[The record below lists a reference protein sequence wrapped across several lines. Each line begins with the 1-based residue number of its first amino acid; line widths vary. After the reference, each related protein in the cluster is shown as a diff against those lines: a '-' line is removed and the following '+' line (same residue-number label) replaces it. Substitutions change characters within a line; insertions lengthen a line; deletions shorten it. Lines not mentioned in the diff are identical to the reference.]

1 MKGNRKKAFFWGCI
15 MLIGSFLVCCTE
27 TEEDKMQDVEG
38 NVYKTVRI
46 GNQVWMAENLR
57 VSHFKNGDV
66 IKNVQ
71 ANSAWNQSDS
81 AAYCTYSNSNMYD
94 KIYGKL
100 YNWHC
105 INDER
110 GLAPKGWHIPSET
123 EIVELIE
130 FLASDT
136 SAAALMKEAG
146 TSHWVTYTDSSSTIG
161 FRALPGGYRMDDG
174 SFHTLKSN
182 AYFWTET
189 ASYEMF
195 HWSPRLFRN
204 FADVKRESYYMKYG
218 LSVRCI
224 KDAP

>member
-1 MKGNRKKAFFWGCI
+1 MKGSSTQLLFT
-15 MLIGSFLVCCTE
+15 LLLVVVCLFVACDSDNT
-27 TEEDKMQDVEG
+27 MRDVEG

-57 VSHFKNGDV
+57 VSHFKNGDL

-81 AAYCTYSNSNMYD
+81 AAYCTYSNSNTYD

-136 SAAALMKEAG
+136 SAASLMKEAG
-146 TSHWVTYTDSSSTIG
+146 TSHWLTYAEDSSKDIG
-161 FRALPGGYRMDDG
+161 FNALPAGYRMDDG

-195 HWSPRLFRN
+195 HWSSRLYRG
-204 FADVKRESYYMKYG
+204 FADVKREPYYMKYG
-218 LSVRCI
+218 LAIRCI